1 MKSPSSGN
9 NSLHSL
15 VDPEEIQ
22 DLSNSI
28 LEVSSTVVSFSSPG
42 SELQDK
48 DQNISIEEIH
58 SPEIQAVAEITRL
71 SDAEVVRAREE
82 LDRKQL
88 LLKSCNVKSL
98 PDGGRKL
105 MEQIRKLK
113 ETLEGAAVAP
123 LEKRQMAV
131 PASTQNSEQEE
142 EELRKQ
148 LNMKKVSLL
157 KKKNF
162 VAFWILIYLYVT

>member
-15 VDPEEIQ
+15 VDPEEIK

-48 DQNISIEEIH
+48 DQDISIEEIH
-58 SPEIQAVAEITRL
+58 SPDIQTVAEITRL

-113 ETLEGAAVAP
+113 ETLE
-123 LEKRQMAV
+123 
-131 PASTQNSEQEE
+131 
-142 EELRKQ
+142 
-148 LNMKKVSLL
+148 
-157 KKKNF
+157 
-162 VAFWILIYLYVT
+162 